1 MGSPPTLQDFI
12 DPSSSRFP
20 LRKTSATPLSLF
32 LDDYFKVTLKA
43 VKVTTNAFQPL
54 LTKMVFLKLEIL
66 MLCFKRV
73 SAQFCLV
80 HEHGTKAY
88 MAGSKTPFVHT
99 CGNIWS

>member
-43 VKVTTNAFQPL
+43 VKVTTHAFQLL
-54 LTKMVFLKLEIL
+54 LTKIVFLKLEIL
-66 MLCFKRV
+66 MCFKRV
-73 SAQFCLV
+73 NAQFRLV

-88 MAGSKTPFVHT
+88 VAGSEAPFVHT
-99 CGNIWS
+99 CGSIWS